1 MQRQRRARSLT
12 CLLPAATPRKV
23 GVGFDLARG
32 KSTGRLIYNKTFAQ
46 QASRVYVDPFGN
58 NSRYVYPDQMTVQ
71 RATQQTVEHHIFRS
85 LDKFA
90 SHKTQEA
97 HAEAHGWG
105 FKASSDYKA
114 AQDKMSDNL
123 HIVTESTC
131 RLDLYKVSER
141 RRSTPVCAWH
151 NHVWRPASPPA
162 LVLSFFFGCGATQL
176 HCHVDHA
183 PPASRCAYAGR
194 AL

>member
-1 MQRQRRARSLT
+1 M
-12 CLLPAATPRKV
+12 

-46 QASRVYVDPFGN
+46 QASKVYVDPFGN

-105 FKASSDYKA
+105 FKASTDYKA

-131 RLDLYKVSER
+131 RLDLYKVRER
-141 RRSTPVCAWH
+141 WCNTPVCGRH
-151 NHVWRPASPPA
+151 SHVRRPNPRPALASPF
-162 LVLSFFFGCGATQL
+162 VLRR
-176 HCHVDHA
+176 HA
-183 PPASRCAYAGR
+183 VAWP
-194 AL
+194 